1 MTIFGVFYTGLSQA
15 GMLYWKSRTF
25 LPQRYQ
31 EGDDR
36 MTDGEKF
43 DLILTELKKLDTLEK
58 KFDTFE
64 KKFDTYEEKF
74 DTFEKK
80 FNALDKK
87 FDTLERKVDTLEKK
101 FDTLE
106 EKVEK
111 IDYDVHNLKYQLIKY
126 VADLKS
132 TDEMIL
138 NEVERVHEILYKHQR
153 DKAIHTA

>member
-1 MTIFGVFYTGLSQA
+1 
-15 GMLYWKSRTF
+15 
-25 LPQRYQ
+25 
-31 EGDDR
+31 

-43 DLILTELKKLDTLEK
+43 DLILAELKKLDTLEK

-64 KKFDTYEEKF
+64 EKF
-74 DTFEKK
+74 DTFEK
-80 FNALDKK
+80 
-87 FDTLERKVDTLEKK
+87 R

>member
-1 MTIFGVFYTGLSQA
+1 
-15 GMLYWKSRTF
+15 
-25 LPQRYQ
+25 
-31 EGDDR
+31 

-74 DTFEKK
+74 DTFEK
-80 FNALDKK
+80 
-87 FDTLERKVDTLEKK
+87 KVDTLEKK

>member
-1 MTIFGVFYTGLSQA
+1 
-15 GMLYWKSRTF
+15 
-25 LPQRYQ
+25 
-31 EGDDR
+31 

-43 DLILTELKKLDTLEK
+43 DLILAELKKLDTLEK

-64 KKFDTYEEKF
+64 KKFDT
-74 DTFEKK
+74 FEK
-80 FNALDKK
+80 
-87 FDTLERKVDTLEKK
+87 R

-111 IDYDVHNLKYQLIKY
+111 IDYDVHNLKHQLIMY
-126 VADLKS
+126 VVDLKS

>member
-1 MTIFGVFYTGLSQA
+1 LTIFGVFYTGLSQA

-80 FNALDKK
+80 
-87 FDTLERKVDTLEKK
+87 VDTLEKK

>member
-1 MTIFGVFYTGLSQA
+1 
-15 GMLYWKSRTF
+15 MLYWKSRTF

>member
-1 MTIFGVFYTGLSQA
+1 
-15 GMLYWKSRTF
+15 MLYWKSKTF
-25 LPQRYQ
+25 LPQRDQ
-31 EGDDR
+31 EGGDR

-43 DLILTELKKLDTLEK
+43 DLILAELKKLDTLEK

-64 KKFDTYEEKF
+64 K
-74 DTFEKK
+74 
-80 FNALDKK
+80 
-87 FDTLERKVDTLEKK
+87 R

-111 IDYDVHNLKYQLIKY
+111 IDYDVHNLKHQLIMY
-126 VADLKS
+126 VVDLKS

>member
-1 MTIFGVFYTGLSQA
+1 
-15 GMLYWKSRTF
+15 MLYWKSRTF

-74 DTFEKK
+74 DTFEK
-80 FNALDKK
+80 
-87 FDTLERKVDTLEKK
+87 KVDTLEKK